1 MAAVQIHTEWALFQ
15 AVGWLYLVTIQPSI
29 GSVTLASDSNS
40 NSEHLRMRP
49 KCPALLHHGLP
60 GECLVFIALSWMLT
74 TNETVGKLWSSLRPS
89 LLRQALF
96 SPFLQTAAIF
106 MAALLYPGYHSHT
119 TANDL
124 RALSTQTVG
133 ELVGIFVAHCTIQ
146 NVISV
151 TGSTSK
157 SKVV

>member
-1 MAAVQIHTEWALFQ
+1 
-15 AVGWLYLVTIQPSI
+15 
-29 GSVTLASDSNS
+29 
-40 NSEHLRMRP
+40 
-49 KCPALLHHGLP
+49 
-60 GECLVFIALSWMLT
+60 MLT
-74 TNETVGKLWSSLRPS
+74 TNETVGKLWSSLRP
-89 LLRQALF
+89 LLSRQALF
-96 SPFLQTAAIF
+96 SPLFLQTAAII
-106 MAALLYPGYHSHT
+106 MVALYRGYHSHT

-133 ELVGIFVAHCTIQ
+133 EQVGVFVAHCTVQ